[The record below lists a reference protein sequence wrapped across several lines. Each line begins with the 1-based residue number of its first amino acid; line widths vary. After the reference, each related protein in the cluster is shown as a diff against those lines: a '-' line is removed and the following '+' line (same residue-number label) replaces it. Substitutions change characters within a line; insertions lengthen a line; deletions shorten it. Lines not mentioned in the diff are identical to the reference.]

1 MKLFACWF
9 VLATLGV
16 RDVFGV
22 PRPDFGIDGTIAGSA
37 QAKTV
42 ATEAGVSFDQIDFKT
57 ITLKSQY
64 VVLKNLKQAVMGIGT
79 VIATTGQRLTG
90 KLETLAPS
98 IRSLPQ
104 VYDDVNNAIGSLSVL
119 LKTGLAPQTTA
130 IQQMVGTY
138 ITDMLTDASR
148 QLLAT
153 LDSLSA
159 QIALVQK
166 GVSDAVTAYGSTTI
180 PDPYLRRYVSP
191 KMVYE
196 LLRILQDLKTDLP
209 LVTFIIELTL
219 GHLSTADAFLLDF
232 MENVDVKVFDM
243 LMYYDTL
250 KQEVI
255 DSTYL
260 ISDAIVSPL
269 ELSYEKQL
277 RNFAYIKDD
286 LVKMDTYTDFLKPV
300 LDAYEALL
308 GATNRQTIP
317 AKVELIYNVYLKSV
331 VSLDDHLD
339 QFYNEKLCTPT
350 KAILQ
355 VLIASGPWADY
366 CFSKYSPRLLG
377 LVTMNTDRFLM
388 CYQIEADRLSG
399 LADLVDRFIV
409 QIVYDIE
416 DLATH
421 LVDCFNRFED
431 GANCIATIGP
441 YYSELVANLKLKV
454 DDVLQLLTV
463 QTKASANRAAACI
476 AAGKCGFIASTE
488 SYAKDI
494 KLCEDKG
501 PKA

>member
-1 MKLFACWF
+1 MKLFTGWF
-9 VLATLGV
+9 ILAILG
-16 RDVFGV
+16 RDALGE
-22 PRPDFGIDGTIAGSA
+22 PRPDFGIDGTIAGSV

-42 ATEAGVSFDQIDFKT
+42 ANEAGVSFDQIDFKT

-64 VVLKNLKQAVMGIGT
+64 VVLKNLKQAMMGIGT
-79 VIATTGQRLTG
+79 VIASTGQRLTG

-98 IRSLPQ
+98 ISGLPQ
-104 VYDDVNNAIGSLSVL
+104 VYDDVNGAIGSLSVL
-119 LKTGLAPQTTA
+119 LKTGLTTQTTA

-153 LDSLSA
+153 LDRLSA

-166 GVSDAVTAYGSTTI
+166 GVSDAVTAYGSSTI

-191 KMVYE
+191 RMVYE

-219 GHLSTADAFLLDF
+219 GHLSTADAFLLEF
-232 MENVDVKVFDM
+232 MANVDLKVFDT

-250 KQEVI
+250 KQEVLEN
-255 DSTYL
+255 TYQ
-260 ISDAIVSPL
+260 ISNAIVSPL

-277 RNFAYIKDD
+277 SKFAYIKTD
-286 LVKMDTYTDFLKPV
+286 LAAMDSYTDFLKPV

-308 GATNRQTIP
+308 GVANRLTIP
-317 AKVELIYNVYLKSV
+317 DKVETIYKTYLKGV

-339 QFYNEKLCTPT
+339 KFYNEKLCTPT

-377 LVTMNTDRFLM
+377 LVTMNSDRFLM

-399 LADLVDRFIV
+399 LGELVDRFIV

-421 LVDCFNRFED
+421 LVECFNRFED
-431 GANCIATIGP
+431 GSDCIASIGP

-454 DDVLQLLTV
+454 DDVLRLQSV
-463 QTKASANRAAACI
+463 QTTASYNRAAACV

-494 KLCEDKG
+494 KLCDDKG